1 MSITRFIESG
11 IGSRAKKRH
20 HHRLR
25 SLLGSWWH
33 ARPLRLQVAGEK
45 LGEGNPDDPGQARMQ
60 VSIHEQSG
68 GASVGPKGAR
78 SSLNALWDIT

>member
-60 VSIHEQSG
+60 VSIHVKV
-68 GASVGPKGAR
+68 VGLLLVQRGAR
-78 SSLNALWDIT
+78 SVRRFSGRC